1 MIALE
6 TVHFCLNGVIFD
18 FTDGAVIVPIAT
30 GVLLGCQSAPQWIL
44 RLTYGL
50 PSEGECV
57 QSTLKISVD
66 YTIGFLKFKIKQKTE
81 ISHCL
86 MGRER

>member
-6 TVHFCLNGVIFD
+6 TVHFCLNSVIFD

-44 RLTYGL
+44 RPTYRL

-57 QSTLKISVD
+57 QSTFKISVD
-66 YTIGFLKFKIKQKTE
+66 YTIGFLKFKIK
-81 ISHCL
+81 
-86 MGRER
+86 